1 MKKPNAKIEVYFNF
15 SIRLF
20 WVFGARTDI
29 WMRGGSANL
38 SAKVLKLKLSITKYE
53 MTTK

>member
-1 MKKPNAKIEVYFNF
+1 ML
-15 SIRLF
+15 RLKCTSTLALGCF
-20 WVFGARTDI
+20 GFFGARTDI